1 MVVDRSYFYLEF
13 RVTVTANANFY
24 LLYNWVGEGE
34 PQLWV
39 GVSTSDAARA
49 PAVGGCQH
57 LRCGPGRAGA
67 GGERVRPWLTCC
79 LFCSVPFVPVLVVAS
94 GMIAVSRSGAGRGHR
109 QRPEGGF
116 FFFLLPKWLIAQLI
130 FSTR

>member
-39 GVSTSDAARA
+39 GVSTSDAALA

-57 LRCGPGRAGA
+57 LRCGPGPSWSWRRKGEAPVDLLSFLFGA
-67 GGERVRPWLTCC
+67 
-79 LFCSVPFVPVLVVAS
+79 FCSCPC
-94 GMIAVSRSGAGRGHR
+94 RGVWDDR
-109 QRPEGGF
+109 C
-116 FFFLLPKWLIAQLI
+116 I
-130 FSTR
+130 